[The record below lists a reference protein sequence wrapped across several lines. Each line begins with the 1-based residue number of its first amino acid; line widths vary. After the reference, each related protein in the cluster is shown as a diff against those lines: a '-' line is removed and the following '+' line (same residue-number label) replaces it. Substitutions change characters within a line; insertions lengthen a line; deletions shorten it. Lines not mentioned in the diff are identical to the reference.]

1 MVVKFEF
8 YLFLRMFRVKCF
20 FGWFLSFS
28 DMQQKSYG
36 LLSFFCKRSC
46 QNCFVRVLKIFFR
59 KKSNWKNQIFLKI
72 WETDCF
78 SSGSTANYLLQ
89 GCQNCTLYVQR
100 NSLRKKI
107 FTGNYKVFIIF
118 RQWAKKFWLSGK
130 LFAVGL
136 SKLHA
141 TCPYEKN

>member
-89 GCQNCTLYVQR
+89 GCQNCTLYVQK

-107 FTGNYKVFIIF
+107 SQKIT
-118 RQWAKKFWLSGK
+118 KFSSFSDNGRKSFGSLANF
-130 LFAVGL
+130 FAVGL

-141 TCPYEKN
+141 TCPYEKI